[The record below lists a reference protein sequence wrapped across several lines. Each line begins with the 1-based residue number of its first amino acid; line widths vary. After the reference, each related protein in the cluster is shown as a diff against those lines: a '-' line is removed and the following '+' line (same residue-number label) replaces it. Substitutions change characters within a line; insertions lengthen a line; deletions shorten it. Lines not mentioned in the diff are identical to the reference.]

1 MEPQDGLGLLLDSIN
16 YLVNGQGRQ
25 DVQFALIGFGTE
37 LPDLKKRVARLG
49 LGPWV
54 EFTGP
59 LYGTDL
65 WAYLATADVA
75 VAPDPCNCLNDKLTM
90 IKILEYMAFGLPIVL
105 YDLTEG
111 RLSSNGA
118 ALYAKANDPVHFALQ
133 VGRLLDSDSVHSGQ
147 KSNSHA
153 SFTRL

>member
-1 MEPQDGLGLLLDSIN
+1 MARVVKTYNSL
-16 YLVNGQGRQ
+16 
-25 DVQFALIGFGTE
+25 LIGFGTE

-75 VAPDPCNCLNDKLTM
+75 VAPDPFNGLNDKLTM
-90 IKILEYMAFGLPIVL
+90 IKVFEYMAFGLPIVL

-111 RLSSNGA
+111 RLSANGA

-133 VGRLLDSDSVHSGQ
+133 VSRLLDSELLRQQLGANGQ
-147 KSNSHA
+147 RKNPCRHELGS
-153 SFTRL
+153 